1 MLGRLFGGSGS
12 GGSQA
17 QGPARVDAAG
27 PGDPDTAA
35 LRRIVAQL
43 DSLPVEQRKFVAG
56 FAYVLGRVAN
66 ADMTIA
72 PAEVRLMETTVIE
85 VAQLPEAEAVLVVQI
100 ALNHAALY
108 GGTDDYVITREFSRS
123 ATRDQLERLLR
134 CAFTVAAADD
144 SINAA
149 ESAALDEIGRE
160 LGFTDPEIRLMRAEF
175 KDSFSAVREVRRAL
189 EVEGQTSPHP
199 DTTGGKFSG

>member
-1 MLGRLFGGSGS
+1 MLGRLFGGSGN
-12 GGSQA
+12 GAGQA
-17 QGPARVDAAG
+17 QVPAVGNAVG

-43 DSLPVEQRKFVAG
+43 DSLPAEQRKFVAG
-56 FAYVLGRVAN
+56 FAYILGRVAN
-66 ADMTIA
+66 ADMSIL
-72 PAEVRLMETTVIE
+72 PAEVRLMEQTVIE
-85 VAQLPEAEAVLVVQI
+85 VAELPEAEAVLVVEI

-108 GGTDDYVITREFSRS
+108 GGTDDYVITREFSRM
-123 ATRDQLERLLR
+123 ATRVQLERLLR
-134 CAFTVAAADD
+134 CAFTVGAADD

-160 LGFTDPEIRLMRAEF
+160 LGFTDPEVRLMRAEF

-189 EVEGQTSPHP
+189 EIEGQTSPHQ
-199 DTTGGKFSG
+199 DATGDKASS